1 MKIKKIMRHIG
12 LYAYSYKVLKELVSL
27 KPSKNEIDHK
37 LEQLRFLDNGYSI
50 FLTEYKNNIPPGIDT
65 EDDLI
70 IANKFLESL

>member
-1 MKIKKIMRHIG
+1 MKIEEHALIKNSLGINSRCK
-12 LYAYSYKVLKELVSL
+12 LLVTIES
-27 KPSKNEIDHK
+27 
-37 LEQLRFLDNGYSI
+37 LDNGYSI

>member
-1 MKIKKIMRHIG
+1 M
-12 LYAYSYKVLKELVSL
+12 
-27 KPSKNEIDHK
+27 DHK